1 LLSFIDGKN
10 MTDVNVEKQLQD
22 LIDDL
27 DKNFISQYEIT
38 A

>member
-1 LLSFIDGKN
+1 